1 MKKLFESEPFT
12 ALSSVEELLGMAL
25 AMEEEAVRRYRQL
38 ANIMESRCSTD
49 TAATFLALAEEEQ
62 DHAYAIAA
70 LAARLGRPLPQGGA
84 YTWRLPPEIAASWD
98 DLTDR
103 TRVTPYR
110 ALAVAVLNE
119 QRGFAW
125 FSYVSA
131 NTADPELRR
140 QAEALAAEEL
150 THAALLR
157 RERRIAFRRERA
169 ATPAETPADVAEL
182 EALLAPRLSAA
193 AARHTALSAALFA
206 AGDAE
211 SAALLT
217 RIATEE
223 GGGPPS
229 PAAPPSARA
238 DLLRAA
244 LAPCAELSEFLSDIA
259 ARAIDEPVFLEAQ
272 RRQEQAV
279 AHMQAIAERLR
290 TTASRGG

>member
-12 ALSSVEELLGMAL
+12 ALSSVEDLLGMAL

-38 ANIMESRCSTD
+38 AAIMESRGSPD

-62 DHAYAIAA
+62 DHAHAIAS
-70 LAARLGRPLPQGGA
+70 LAARLGRPAPAGA
-84 YTWRLPPEIAASWD
+84 AFTWRLPPEIAASWD

-131 NTADPELRR
+131 NTTDPELRR

-157 RERRIAFRRERA
+157 RERRAAFRRERA
-169 ATPAETPADVAEL
+169 AAPMEAPATVEEL
-182 EALLAPRLSAA
+182 QALLAPRLSAA
-193 AARHTALSAALFA
+193 ARRHAAFAAALA
-206 AGDAE
+206 ASGDTE

-217 RIATEE
+217 RIAAEE
-223 GGGPPS
+223 GG
-229 PAAPPSARA
+229 APPTPPAPPAARA
-238 DLLRAA
+238 DLLRAS
-244 LAPCAELSEFLSDIA
+244 LAPCAELSELLADIA
-259 ARAIDEPVFLEAQ
+259 ARATEEPVLLDAQ
-272 RRQEQAV
+272 RRQEHSV
-279 AHMQAIAERLR
+279 AHMQAIAGRLR
-290 TTASRGG
+290 AL

>member
-38 ANIMESRCSTD
+38 ASLMDARHAPD
-49 TAATFLALAEEEQ
+49 AAAVFLALAEEEQ
-62 DHAYAIAA
+62 DHAHAIAA
-70 LAARLGRPLPQGGA
+70 LAGRLGRPAPEGAA
-84 YTWRLPPEIAASWD
+84 YTWRLPPEIGASWD

-103 TRVTPYR
+103 TRVTPYK

-131 NTADPELRR
+131 NATDPELRR
-140 QAEALAAEEL
+140 QAEALANEEL

-157 RERRIAFRRERA
+157 RERRAAYRRERA
-169 ATPAETPADVAEL
+169 AAPAEAPSTVEEL
-182 EALLAPRLSAA
+182 AALLRPRLSAA
-193 AARHTALSAALFA
+193 ARRHMAFAAALSAA
-206 AGDAE
+206 GDPE
-211 SAALLT
+211 SATLLT
-217 RIATEE
+217 RIAAQE
-223 GGGPPS
+223 GG
-229 PAAPPSARA
+229 APPTPPAPPAPVA

-244 LAPCAELSEFLSDIA
+244 IAPCAELSELLADIA
-259 ARAIDEPVFLEAQ
+259 ASATEEPVLLAAQ
-272 RRQEQAV
+272 RRQEEAV

-290 TTASRGG
+290 AL